1 VARQWARTRRCTPP
15 LDIPL
20 SAYAR
25 DTEAWLPFV
34 GTYSN
39 VDVFFKIAQVLSK

>member
-1 VARQWARTRRCTPP
+1 VGKDQAVHTAS
-15 LDIPL
+15 DIPL

-39 VDVFFKIAQVLSK
+39 LDVFFKIAQVLSK